1 MMLKKTFAAALV
13 LLPLSA
19 AAADIPIQRWHTPQG
34 TQILLVERRGNPMVD
49 WEVSFKGAGSAA
61 DPEGKPQTAAFTAQL
76 LTGGAGGQDEEAFQA
91 AANGLGAVIEAG
103 SSAETASLRVRSL
116 SGEERQAAA
125 ALANQALRA
134 PRFDEAVF
142 ARVQA
147 QAVTALQQ
155 QERSPDFTAARAL
168 TRLAYPDHAYGRD
181 AHATVESLRRIQ
193 PADLRSFHR
202 SRYAKNNAVLAVVG
216 DISREQAERL
226 AEQVLE
232 GLPDKAAH
240 SADIAP
246 VPPQKA
252 AVKKMPFAGEQ
263 AQIVLGMPLITRTDP
278 DYYAL
283 VAGNYVL
290 GGGGF
295 DSRLM
300 NMMRD
305 RKGYTY
311 GVRSSLAPAAQAGLF
326 SIGYATQKKNTAASL
341 ADARAV
347 IARFIAE
354 GPSESELAQAKANII
369 GSFPLRFDSNAKLL
383 GYLSMMGVYGLPS
396 TYLEDYPRAV
406 EKLTAAEVKA
416 AWQRRVKLADLHTVV
431 VGDVPKT
438 QGKNTK
444 RR

>member
-1 MMLKKTFAAALV
+1 MMLKKTLTFALA
-13 LLPLSA
+13 LLPLA
-19 AAADIPIQRWHTPQG
+19 AAAAEIPIQRWHTPQG
-34 TQILLVERRGNPMVD
+34 TQILLVERRDNPMVD
-49 WEVSFKGAGSAA
+49 LEVSFKGAGSAA
-61 DPEGKPQTAAFTAQL
+61 DPADKPQTAAFTAQL
-76 LTGGAGGQDEEAFQA
+76 LTGGAAGQDEEAFQA
-91 AANGLGAVIEAG
+91 AANGLGAEIAAD
-103 SSAETASLRVRSL
+103 SSAETASLRLRSV
-116 SGEERQAAA
+116 SGEELQAAA

-168 TRLAYPDHAYGRD
+168 TRLAYPNHAYGRD
-181 AHATVESLRRIQ
+181 AYTTVESLRRIQ
-193 PADLRSFHR
+193 TADLRDFHR
-202 SRYAKNNAVLAVVG
+202 SHYAKNNAVVAVVG
-216 DISREQAERL
+216 DIGREQAERL
-226 AEQVLE
+226 AEQVLN
-232 GLPDKAAH
+232 GLPDQAAR
-240 SADIAP
+240 SAEIAP

-252 AVKKMPFAGEQ
+252 AVRRIPFAGEQ
-263 AQIVLGMPLITRTDP
+263 SQVLLGMPLITRNDP

-300 NMMRD
+300 KVMRD
-305 RKGYTY
+305 QKGYTY
-311 GVRSSLAPAAQAGLF
+311 GASSSLAPAEQAGLF
-326 SIGYATQKKNTAASL
+326 RIGYGTQKKNTAASL

-347 IARFIAE
+347 VARFIAE

-383 GYLSMMGVYGLPS
+383 GYLSLIGVYNLPS
-396 TYLEDYPRAV
+396 SYLEDYPRAV
-406 EKLTAAEVKA
+406 EKLTAADVKA

-431 VGDVPKT
+431 VGDAPKA
-438 QGKNTK
+438 KVKRTK
-444 RR
+444 RP